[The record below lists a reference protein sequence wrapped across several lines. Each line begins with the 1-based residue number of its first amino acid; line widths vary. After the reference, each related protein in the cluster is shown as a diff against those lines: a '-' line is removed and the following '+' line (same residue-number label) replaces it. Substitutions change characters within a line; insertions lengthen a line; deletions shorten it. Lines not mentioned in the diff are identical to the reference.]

1 MAKAVVMT
9 QLKEE
14 MAKTMGSPPAVNIV
28 TALDALGEA
37 LSDEVRDTHY
47 EI

>member
-1 MAKAVVMT
+1 MAKAVVMA

-28 TALDALGEA
+28 TAFNALGEA
-37 LSDEVRDTHY
+37 LFNEVGDTHY